1 MEQNHYN
8 TMDTRVNTQIY
19 LEKKRFESE
28 ICLSCHCTSPV
39 VSLGVITQRLA
50 SALLSLLLSLP
61 CLSCAV
67 RCLKTKTF
75 TKKYTFSLLSPWK
88 SNPKLRRGHAQ
99 KMLTLKGNPD
109 SQMRLDSWYCGC
121 YLSIDCMSNF
131 HFLQTST
138 GGARVQGEV
147 VRRPN
152 IYRTDLC
159 DPVKSISR
167 INDALL
173 VRLRNSCCVTIVTLV
188 LIVMRNGSWSL
199 RQVLTTL

>member
-1 MEQNHYN
+1 MSQNKNVY
-8 TMDTRVNTQIY
+8 
-19 LEKKRFESE
+19 KE
-28 ICLSCHCTSPV
+28 IH
-39 VSLGVITQRLA
+39 
-50 SALLSLLLSLP
+50 LLSLSCLWGNQTLS
-61 CLSCAV
+61 SDMV
-67 RCLKTKTF
+67 THRRCW
-75 TKKYTFSLLSPWK
+75 PV
-88 SNPKLRRGHAQ
+88 
-99 KMLTLKGNPD
+99 KGNPD
-109 SQMRLDSWYCGC
+109 SPMRLDSWYSGC

-131 HFLQTST
+131 HFLQTSTT

-173 VRLRNSCCVTIVTLV
+173 VRLRNVCCVTIVTLV

-199 RQVLTTL
+199 RQVLTTWENSCQRRQSIYSCDKDKVWAQQALANDVHRLMIAPWNRR